1 MNAYQTALD
10 LGLTGTDAEKVAVLQ
25 LLTASAIKIPD
36 LRKLFR
42 ETGLLIKGRSGW
54 TGALAAVESSAID
67 ILTDALDDPNQ
78 QTIETNKQVWGPL
91 FAQTLA
97 GLVAATLITQIQ
109 SNAVLSLGGG
119 QPFADLTVEQFAAQG
134 DAETATEDR
143 ESAYAGIVAKANA
156 ATSQAALALEQ
167 ALTPEQITAAGVAGW
182 EGS

>member
-134 DAETATEDR
+134 DEY
-143 ESAYAGIVAKANA
+143 ESAIAVSDRNDGWLTRFKNA
-156 ATSQAALALEQ
+156 INQIGTAEQ
-167 ALTPEQITAAGVAGW
+167 AAGVAAVRTIAD
-182 EGS
+182 EMEAI